1 MTEGWEWDESVT
13 SNGVVG
19 ATIPDQEGRRNPRRR
34 ALHITENA
42 SIHGIM
48 LRCPEPKPDFIYIIY
63 TFLINSVLG
72 VQLFAQSF

>member
-1 MTEGWEWDESVT
+1 MTEDWEWDESVT

-19 ATIPDQEGRRNPRRR
+19 ATRPDQEGRR

-42 SIHGIM
+42 SIHAIM
-48 LRCPEPKPDFIYIIY
+48 LRRPEPKPDFIYIIY

-72 VQLFAQSF
+72 MQLFAQSF